1 MALCLE
7 SFESL
12 ESFSIFKIE
21 KYETNYY
28 TLIIFHVWQLS
39 SNVH

>member
-7 SFESL
+7 SFE
-12 ESFSIFKIE
+12 FIFKIE

-28 TLIIFHVWQLS
+28 TLIIFHEWQLS
-39 SNVH
+39 SNDSF